1 MTSKEKEAHR
11 KAIET
16 KQTAARAV
24 FSARDRAI
32 FEFLKSRWSA
42 LGDAYDADKHDAPLL
57 DEAAQKFEVP
67 SAVAK
72 EIYEKVDGAG
82 LDV

>member
-1 MTSKEKEAHR
+1 MTPKEKEAHR

-16 KQTAARAV
+16 KQKAARAV

-32 FEFLKSRWSA
+32 FEFLKSRWAA
-42 LGDAYDADKHDAPLL
+42 LGDDYDADKHDAPLL
-57 DEAAQKFEVP
+57 DEAAQKFGVT